1 MDLMTIKQAHKLDYI
16 SPRKALLFAM
26 IRQVMSQRPELPRAV
41 QNWRTNKLQPE
52 LQQRQAALFCFGRK
66 CKEAKDKWA
75 FAAWPDQN
83 SPIDYVLCQTKPD
96 GKTRFEFVQFKELV
110 PDDINSTQN
119 LQDLL
124 DELPKKYPTASGL
137 TVAIHLHRET
147 ATKISDLKK
156 PNLPGGSLWFFG
168 LGGEPP
174 HNAFLFGDWFN
185 APTLIYF
192 THPTFRPGES
202 ITNLKG
208 GLDDED

>member
-1 MDLMTIKQAHKLDYI
+1 MTIKQARKLDYI

-26 IRQVMSQRPELPRAV
+26 IRQAMSQRPELPRAV

-66 CKEAKDKWA
+66 CNEAKDKWA

-83 SPIDYVLCQTKPD
+83 SPIDYVLCRTKPD

-202 ITNLKG
+202 ITHLKG